1 MNDYDTCSNYNM
13 RSALQ
18 YSKKNR
24 NYNLGNTLIKIE
36 VNLFQKKGSVLDRFD
51 RGRSMRKDLDE

>member
-1 MNDYDTCSNYNM
+1 MNDYDICSNYNM

-18 YSKKNR
+18 YSKNR
-24 NYNLGNTLIKIE
+24 NYNLGNILIKIE
-36 VNLFQKKGSVLDRFD
+36 VNLFQKKGGVLDKFE

>member
-18 YSKKNR
+18 YKKNR
-24 NYNLGNTLIKIE
+24 NYNLGNILIKIE
-36 VNLFQKKGSVLDRFD
+36 VNLFQKKGSVLGRFE